1 MVLDMEKSIYTFLTL
16 HRWESLNHMNYR
28 LGSLRPVHG
37 MLALKFLNWVI
48 KQPNLEMKH
57 LTHIISTTTH
67 ILVRAR
73 MYNFAKTTLKHMLH
87 MPIGFNNVFGALMET
102 YPFCN
107 SNPAVFDL
115 LIRVCLREKMV
126 GDAVQTFHL
135 MGFRGLKPSV
145 YTCNMVLGSL
155 VKDHKV
161 DLFWS
166 FFKGMLEKKV
176 CPNVA
181 TFNILL
187 NALCE
192 RGKFKSAGFLLRKME
207 GSGHFPTT
215 VTYNTLLNWYC
226 KKGRYKEASELID
239 SMASKGIVADVCTY
253 NVLID
258 NLCRKTGV
266 RKLI

>member
-1 MVLDMEKSIYTFLTL
+1 MVFDMDKSIYSFLTI
-16 HRWESLNHMNYR
+16 HRWESLNRMNYR

-37 MLALKFLNWVI
+37 MLALKFLKWVI
-48 KQPNLEMKH
+48 KQPNLEMNH

-73 MYNFAKTTLKHMLH
+73 MYDFAKTTLKHMLH
-87 MPIGFNNVFGALMET
+87 MPIGFNNVFGSLMET

-115 LIRVCLREKMV
+115 LIRVCLRENMV
-126 GDAVQTFHL
+126 DDALHTFRL
-135 MGFRGLKPSV
+135 MGFRGFKPSV

-155 VKDHKV
+155 VKDHNV

-166 FFKGMLEKKV
+166 FFKEMVANGV
-176 CPNVA
+176 SPNVV

-192 RGKFKSAGFLLRKME
+192 RGKFKSAGFLLKKME
-207 GSGHFPTT
+207 ETGHFPTS

-226 KKGRYKEASELID
+226 KKGRYKAASELID
-239 SMASKGIVADVCTY
+239 SMASKGIAVDVCTY
-253 NVLID
+253 NIM
-258 NLCRKTGV
+258 C
-266 RKLI
+266 